1 LRWCARRLPHL
12 PTAQWREFMKAHQM
26 NPRDDY
32 IVDDVPV
39 VQVPG
44 LKAQRKPFAW
54 RTRECHPDIELWWRG
69 PLRYQPR
76 DYIDREKLFATF
88 TFKSVERQENVLE
101 LRSGGGIEFEYGAIL
116 ELISILW
123 LTNEKLS

>member
-1 LRWCARRLPHL
+1 
-12 PTAQWREFMKAHQM
+12 M

-39 VQVPG
+39 VLVPG

-88 TFKSVERQENVLE
+88 TFKSVERPENVLE
-101 LRSGGGIEFEYGAIL
+101 LRSFRGIEFEYGAIL